1 MQSDAQELD
10 IEVVTPGT
18 SMVNDTINYT
28 TQPSAGAD
36 WSPIPGA
43 TLSVPLEHTLDDFR
57 THRFDCYP
65 SHSEFYLDDRLVHE
79 DHRGVP
85 RKGGSLQVKVW
96 ADGNRWWSGKPSKTD
111 TFLKVRKIEAFFNR
125 TSDPQDARK
134 AAICDK
140 RCS

>member
-1 MQSDAQELD
+1 
-10 IEVVTPGT
+10 
-18 SMVNDTINYT
+18 MVNDTINYT
-28 TQPSAGAD
+28 TQPSADAD
-36 WSPIPGA
+36 WTRIPGA
-43 TLSVPLEHTLDDFR
+43 TLSVPLEHTLDNFR

-65 SHSEFYLDDRLVHE
+65 TRSEFYLDDRLMHE

-85 RKGGSLQVKVW
+85 QEGGSVQVKLW
-96 ADGNRWWSGKPSKTD
+96 ADGNQWWSGKPSKTD

-125 TSDPQDARK
+125 TSDAQDARK